1 MLRLVGFL
9 FFFLGNFFLFLSSLG
24 FLLVL
29 DFSSLL
35 LFEFFGCS
43 LLFFLDVFLALVGVE
58 GLAKVVKVSVI
69 KLGGLNVHILLI
81 SLLDFRFVSLL
92 FLGVSIESSLVG
104 SNDGSGIWDSFGS
117 WLSNLRS

>member
-35 LFEFFGCS
+35 LFEFFGSS

-81 SLLDFRFVSLL
+81 SLLDFRFVSLF